1 MASVETT
8 ETFACSPEQFFKI
21 ITDYNSYS
29 EFLDEIESCTVIEDQ
44 GSRKLVEYKINLIKS
59 FKYRLWMEEDSPNS
73 LNWSL
78 DSGDLFKASNGS
90 WELREEDGQTVAK
103 YQMEAKFKV
112 FIPGPITKTVMNV
125 NLPNMMKAYHKRVSE
140 LY

>member
-1 MASVETT
+1 LASVETT